1 MIKKIFVTIIIL
13 LYLILIGDMVINNER
28 YYFDNDWMYLLNL
41 ILLCLG
47 FYCFIQLETKQ
58 N

>member
-1 MIKKIFVTIIIL
+1 MIKKILVAIVIL
-13 LYLILIGDMVINNER
+13 AYLILIGDMIINHER
-28 YYFDNDWMYLLNL
+28 YSFDNNWMYLLNL